1 MALTKNNLEVPVQR
15 QNLTTLG
22 SIICAH
28 RRQMKLTIVIRFQKR
43 TQLQLKSSLDHQIL
57 QEDGIWAPVKKQAF
71 MAILEIYQ
79 LVCRLA

>member
-1 MALTKNNLEVPVQR
+1 MALTKNNPEVPAQR

-22 SIICAH
+22 SIISAH

-57 QEDGIWAPVKKQAF
+57 QGGGTRVPVKKQAF
-71 MAILEIYQ
+71 MAAQEIYQ